1 MPRKNNGLNR
11 FNGYNSFRCK
21 TNESGDSDDDD
32 DELIK
37 YYNNHIYFYSPVT
50 NKSCLELNII
60 INEVTNNVMK
70 NCVDFEMCP
79 NIYLH
84 INSGG
89 GEVNAALSTVDTI
102 RDNKLPIISIIEGS
116 AASAATLISMVCHER
131 HIHKHAMML
140 IHQISGGFWGKMEE
154 FKDEMK
160 NMKQTMKLIMKI
172 YKKYGKIPEDKLSEL
187 LKKDIWWKS
196 SKCLKMGLVDKVLE

>member
-1 MPRKNNGLNR
+1 MSRGFSGFPITRKRNDDG
-11 FNGYNSFRCK
+11 
-21 TNESGDSDDDD
+21 DDDND
-32 DELIK
+32 DFNDDDITHLIK
-37 YYNNHIYFYSPVT
+37 SYNNHIYFYARVNDKT
-50 NKSCLELNII
+50 ALALNMT
-60 INEVTNNVMK
+60 INEVTNKVMK
-70 NCVDFEMCP
+70 NCVDFETCP

-102 RDNKLPIISIIEGS
+102 RNNKIPIVSIIEGS

-160 NMKQTMKLIMKI
+160 NMKQTMKIIIKI
-172 YKKYGKIPEDKLSEL
+172 YKQYGKIPEEKLNEL

-196 SKCLKMGLVDKVLE
+196 KKCLKMGLVDKIID

>member
-1 MPRKNNGLNR
+1 MSRKMKG
-11 FNGYNSFRCK
+11 FKCK
-21 TNESGDSDDDD
+21 TNENSDSEDDDD
-32 DELIK
+32 DGLIK

-50 NKSCLELNII
+50 TKSCLELNMT

-70 NCVDFEMCP
+70 NCVDFETCP

-102 RDNKLPIISIIEGS
+102 RNNKLPIISVIEGS

-172 YKKYGKIPEDKLSEL
+172 YKKYGKIPENKLSAL

-196 SKCLKMGLVDKVLE
+196 SKCLKMGLVDKVLD

>member
-1 MPRKNNGLNR
+1 MSRG
-11 FNGYNSFRCK
+11 F
-21 TNESGDSDDDD
+21 SGFPITQKRNDECDEDNDEFDADDIAH
-32 DELIK
+32 LIK
-37 YYNNHIYFYSPVT
+37 SCNNHIYFYSPVNDKT
-50 NKSCLELNII
+50 ALALNMT
-60 INEVTNNVMK
+60 INEVTNKVMK

-102 RDNKLPIISIIEGS
+102 RNNKIPIVSIIEGS
-116 AASAATLISMVCHER
+116 AASAATLISIVCHER

-160 NMKQTMKLIMKI
+160 NMKQTMKIIMKI
-172 YKKYGKIPEDKLSEL
+172 YKEYGKIPEEKLSEL

-196 SKCLKMGLVDKVLE
+196 KKCLKMGLVDKVI

>member
-1 MPRKNNGLNR
+1 MPRKNNG
-11 FNGYNSFRCK
+11 FNAFKCK
-21 TNESGDSDDDD
+21 TNENSDSDDDD
-32 DELIK
+32 DGLIK

-50 NKSCLELNII
+50 NKSCLELNMT

-102 RDNKLPIISIIEGS
+102 RNNK
-116 AASAATLISMVCHER
+116 
-131 HIHKHAMML
+131 
-140 IHQISGGFWGKMEE
+140 Q
-154 FKDEMK
+154 
-160 NMKQTMKLIMKI
+160 QTKA
-172 YKKYGKIPEDKLSEL
+172 
-187 LKKDIWWKS
+187 
-196 SKCLKMGLVDKVLE
+196 